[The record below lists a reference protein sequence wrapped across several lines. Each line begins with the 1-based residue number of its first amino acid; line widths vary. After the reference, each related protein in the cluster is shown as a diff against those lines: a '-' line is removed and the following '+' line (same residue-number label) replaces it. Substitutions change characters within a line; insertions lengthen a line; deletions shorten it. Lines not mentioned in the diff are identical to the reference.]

1 MQIQFRHWFT
11 ALSIAALI
19 HVSFVLLL
27 YKPSPILTGAT
38 GVGLNG
44 IEIALGA
51 AGSAPGSAKTVIT
64 TSESTDDVQSHNE
77 VKVEREQN
85 VSPKIIAQAK
95 PEATTE
101 AKLKSR
107 PQLKLKSK
115 PKPNPTLVTQTHVEK
130 TMPEP
135 EQIAATPGNNGK
147 SGTKN
152 KEESG
157 EGDTGNGGGVPGS
170 KRDYFTLLS
179 AWLERHKQYPFPAQ
193 RRRQEGTV
201 FLRFVVDRLG
211 NVLSYKIERSSGY
224 NLLDHEIEKMIQRAA
239 PLPAMPD
246 ELVQSRL
253 ELVVPI
259 SFYLR

>member
-11 ALSIAALI
+11 ALSVAALI
-19 HVSFVLLL
+19 HVSFVVLL
-27 YKPSPILTGAT
+27 YKPSPILTGAR

-44 IEIALGA
+44 IEIALGP
-51 AGSAPGSAKTVIT
+51 AGGAPGSAKTVIT
-64 TSESTDDVQSHNE
+64 TSESTDDVQSHKE

-85 VSPKIIAQAK
+85 VSSKIMAQAK
-95 PEATTE
+95 PEETIE

-107 PQLKLKSK
+107 SQLKSK
-115 PKPNPTLVTQTHVEK
+115 PKYEPQPKPDPKQLV
-130 TMPEP
+130 
-135 EQIAATPGNNGK
+135 ATPGNNGK

-179 AWLERHKQYPFPAQ
+179 AWFERHKQYPFPAQ

-224 NLLDHEIEKMIQRAA
+224 TLLDHEIEKMIQRAA

-246 ELVQSRL
+246 ELVQTRL